1 MKYIS
6 LIVLSL
12 PLLCISCKKET
23 VIWQGITYETIST
36 SETPFP
42 MSDVQ
47 IPVFPDRGFDITDY
61 GARPMPHGGYPTAID
76 SSRIIRT
83 NSQAFERAMEVCS
96 GSGGGHVVV
105 PKGEW
110 LTGPI
115 RFQSNCDLFL
125 SDGAEVIFSRNPD
138 DFLPEQMTSWEGIE
152 CYNYSPLVYAW
163 RCNNIGISG
172 SGTFRPLMDVW
183 EKWYEPTFEHLKAL
197 QMLDNWGTFGALF
210 YARNISGSKFRLRPA
225 LIQFYQCSNILL
237 QDFKVR
243 QSPHWAIHLFNCEE
257 GMARRLDIVALGRD
271 NDGIDLEMTRH
282 FIVEDCSFDQGGDA
296 IAIKSGRV
304 LENWN
309 TPNSSRYIVI
319 RRCVANRAKAF
330 LSIGE
335 EISHGVH
342 NVYMHNC
349 QAKGELDDF
358 FSIRSNRRQNSQV
371 DSITVEHCEAA
382 SLQRIFAIDTDVY
395 GDWRGRMTSGPDS
408 CVATIAG
415 ITMRDIKCR
424 RAVALV
430 DINGDAKRPV
440 KDVTIEDLNADSVT
454 SFLSHT
460 THVIDYKPSA
470 IRARHL
476 GQSSLQPRRPQ

>member
-1 MKYIS
+1 
-6 LIVLSL
+6 
-12 PLLCISCKKET
+12 
-23 VIWQGITYETIST
+23 
-36 SETPFP
+36 
-42 MSDVQ
+42 
-47 IPVFPDRGFDITDY
+47 
-61 GARPMPHGGYPTAID
+61 
-76 SSRIIRT
+76 
-83 NSQAFERAMEVCS
+83 
-96 GSGGGHVVV
+96 
-105 PKGEW
+105 
-110 LTGPI
+110 
-115 RFQSNCDLFL
+115 
-125 SDGAEVIFSRNPD
+125 
-138 DFLPEQMTSWEGIE
+138 
-152 CYNYSPLVYAW
+152 
-163 RCNNIGISG
+163 
-172 SGTFRPLMDVW
+172 
-183 EKWYEPTFEHLKAL
+183 
-197 QMLDNWGTFGALF
+197 
-210 YARNISGSKFRLRPA
+210 
-225 LIQFYQCSNILL
+225 
-237 QDFKVR
+237 
-243 QSPHWAIHLFNCEE
+243 
-257 GMARRLDIVALGRD
+257 MARRLDIVALGRN

-430 DINGDAKRPV
+430 DINGDAKRPI